1 MNNLLRQLD
10 EVLFMSPA
18 VGSKTGAKDYDPELL
33 YVECRL
39 CGKPVM
45 WEAGRTTSLLKQSD
59 ITPGMIDESCMI
71 ISEGC
76 RNCHPEADGFTLSI
90 VRLASFTAQD
100 IAMLSRPAGN
110 A

>member
-1 MNNLLRQLD
+1 MNNLLRQLG
-10 EVLFMSPA
+10 EALIMSPA
-18 VGSKTGAKDYDPELL
+18 LGSKIGIKDYDPELL

-45 WEAGRTTSLLKQSD
+45 WEAGRTTSLLKQSE
-59 ITPGMIDESCMI
+59 IAQSMIDERCMI

-76 RNCHPEADGFTLSI
+76 RQCHPEADGFSLSI

-100 IAMLSRPAGN
+100 IAMLYRPFGN